1 MKAVKLVICLGFV
14 VAAASA
20 SFAATCCG
28 HSEKADASAVVKE
41 QAVAAVEVATEEVAV
56 VMPKMIDFGSK
67 ECKACKAMEPVLE
80 ALMKNHADKFT
91 TEFVDVWVP
100 ANGALA
106 KSHGVSS
113 IPTQVFFGADGKEI
127 FRHTGFISEEQ
138 VLAKWQELG
147 VTIAASETKTPE
159 PAETAGSAD
168 TAEPSKEPTESAVEE
183 KTE

>member
-1 MKAVKLVICLGFV
+1 MIAVNLIISLAFM
-14 VAAASA
+14 AAAVST
-20 SFAATCCG
+20 SFAATCSGCP
-28 HSEKADASAVVKE
+28 EKADASALVNE
-41 QAVAAVEVATEEVAV
+41 QVVAAVEVPTEKLAAA
-56 VMPKMIDFGSK
+56 MPKMIDFGSK

-100 ANGALA
+100 ANAVLA
-106 KSHGVSS
+106 KSHGISS
-113 IPTQVFFGADGKEI
+113 IPTQVFFCTDGKEL

-147 VTIAASETKTPE
+147 VTFAASKTKTSE
-159 PAETAGSAD
+159 PV
-168 TAEPSKEPTESAVEE
+168 ESAATATEASEISVEG

>member
-1 MKAVKLVICLGFV
+1 MKSVKLLVCLGLM
-14 VAAASA
+14 VAAAA
-20 SFAATCCG
+20 TSFASTCCG
-28 HSEKADASAVVKE
+28 HSEKADASEVVKE
-41 QAVAAVEVATEEVAV
+41 QAVTAVEVATDKVAV

-80 ALMKNHADKFT
+80 ALMKNHADKFI

-147 VTIAASETKTPE
+147 VTFESVESST
-159 PAETAGSAD
+159 
-168 TAEPSKEPTESAVEE
+168 EPTESAVEE